1 MKKIIKRW
9 FCVVCVEAGVLA
21 VIAFCVGAIFSRGVW
36 GINTVL
42 CPLIVIGSFS
52 YCAYQLHSAIN
63 DALPDE
69 RSPDLRAYQPG
80 FFAISCRYAMHHSE
94 DSHPSREE
102 DNTSAEQ
109 LDR

>member
-9 FCVVCVEAGVLA
+9 FFVVCVEAGLLVS
-21 VIAFCVGAIFSRGVW
+21 IAFCVGFLVSRGIL
-36 GINTVL
+36 GINIVL

-69 RSPDLRAYQPG
+69 TSPDLRAYQPG

-94 DSHPSREE
+94 DSHPSREA